1 MRSHVAFGD
10 KKKQESSLCGKD
22 IWPQVHKWQDW
33 LSPPPPFPVLQT
45 TQGVSVEHTPATP
58 GQAMGLVAS
67 PPILGSRA
75 RLSCFHF
82 QILISFLGSV
92 YIFCTETFLWFIYL
106 EYSHGTQFVSAA
118 SRRMIWFATSRF
130 RFISQ
135 LTLLAWQSFC
145 WVLSFCPA
153 SLNNEAGL
161 N

>member
-10 KKKQESSLCGKD
+10 KKSRKVPCVARTSDPRSINDKTGC
-22 IWPQVHKWQDW
+22 H
-33 LSPPPPFPVLQT
+33 PPPFPVLQT
-45 TQGVSVEHTPATP
+45 TQGVSMEHTPATP
-58 GQAMGLVAS
+58 GQAMGVVAS

-75 RLSCFHF
+75 RLLCFHF